1 MHRAGSRRFM
11 SNVVL
16 SLRLSWLQ
24 YGYDYGVRMKD
35 AAFEDYSYG
44 LQLHCKNKFLISI
57 FI

>member
-1 MHRAGSRRFM
+1 M

-44 LQLHCKNKFLISI
+44 LQLHCKKKILISI
-57 FI
+57 FIYKTSTLP